1 MADGVNLNEFKY
13 AGKRK
18 AASERQ
24 KSQPKRGKVGEEKRV
39 LPLHEECQE
48 DAISAA
54 KEKWFGFTD
63 PKAATAVR
71 RFQVLVAVLL
81 SKQTHPSV
89 LSSSMKSLVDQG
101 LCVDYVL
108 KIDEDELKDQIKSV
122 HYNRQKASHI
132 KSAAVAVSEAKEVP
146 ATHGELIKLP
156 GIGPALAKILVN
168 VLN

>member
-122 HYNRQKASHI
+122 HYNRQKASHVRPPEC
-132 KSAAVAVSEAKEVP
+132 S
-146 ATHGELIKLP
+146 
-156 GIGPALAKILVN
+156 
-168 VLN
+168 